1 MSRKSG
7 RMEPERPSDP
17 VLVIEDNSE
26 VRQALVALL
35 EAEGYHVAEAV
46 DGVSALRL
54 LRAGEVRPCLIVLD
68 LMMPRM
74 SGWDFRMEQSRD
86 RRFAAIPVVVVSA
99 DPLASQAERMG
110 AAAGRG
116 APAGYASETRRD
128 ALGELPTAESGSAM
142 SSRDARSALTPISA
156 SRTPAWTMT
165 AAAKT

>member
-7 RMEPERPSDP
+7 RMIPERPAAP
-17 VLVIEDNSE
+17 VLVVEDNTE

-54 LRAGEVRPCLIVLD
+54 LRTGEVRPCLIVLD

-74 SGWDFRMEQSRD
+74 SGWDFRMEQSSDLRL
-86 RRFAAIPVVVVSA
+86 AGIPVVVVSA

-110 AAAGRG
+110 AAAVLSKPADPEQFLELIGRHC
-116 APAGYASETRRD
+116 TR
-128 ALGELPTAESGSAM
+128 
-142 SSRDARSALTPISA
+142 
-156 SRTPAWTMT
+156 
-165 AAAKT
+165 

>member
-7 RMEPERPSDP
+7 RMEPERPVAP
-17 VLVIEDNSE
+17 VLVIEDNTE

-54 LRAGEVRPCLIVLD
+54 LRTAAVQPCLIVLD

-74 SGWDFRMEQSRD
+74 SGWDFRMEQSSDLRL
-86 RRFAAIPVVVVSA
+86 AGIPVVVVSA

-110 AAAGRG
+110 AAAVLSKPADPEQFLELIGRHC
-116 APAGYASETRRD
+116 TR
-128 ALGELPTAESGSAM
+128 
-142 SSRDARSALTPISA
+142 
-156 SRTPAWTMT
+156 
-165 AAAKT
+165 